1 MRRSDQ
7 PEPVVPLRVPL
18 QRRDRLLCIFWIVRR
33 RVTVNSLVVAA
44 VGVIAAF
51 AVADALRPEPSTRA
65 TAPQAT
71 TAPRPPKL
79 LDTYRAD
86 LTPKQE
92 IQRIGNSWGRL
103 FAAADRRACQY
114 MSQPACERMVCK
126 RVGPPLGISPIPN
139 CTLPSSTFRR
149 SFEDATVQAVV
160 IRGHRAAA
168 KFSTGAMVELY
179 GDGGTWSIHKLGG
192 KAGRE
197 FFE

>member
-1 MRRSDQ
+1 MT
-7 PEPVVPLRVPL
+7 V
-18 QRRDRLLCIFWIVRR
+18 LCIFWIVRR

-92 IQRIGNSWGRL
+92 IQRIGNSWARL

-114 MSQPACERMVCK
+114 MSQPACERVVCE
-126 RVGPPLGISPIPN
+126 RVGSGPIPN
-139 CTLPSSTFRR
+139 CTLPSSKFRR

-160 IRGHRAAA
+160 IKGHRAAA
-168 KFSTGAMVELY
+168 RFSTGAMVELY
-179 GDGGTWSIHKLGG
+179 GDQGTWSIHKFGG